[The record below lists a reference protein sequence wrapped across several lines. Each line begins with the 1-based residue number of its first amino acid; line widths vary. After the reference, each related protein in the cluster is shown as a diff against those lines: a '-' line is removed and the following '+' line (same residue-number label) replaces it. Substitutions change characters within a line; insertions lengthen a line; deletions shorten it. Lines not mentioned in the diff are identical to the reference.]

1 MDETLVGLMEIVGPL
16 ILLVLLV
23 WVVVR
28 SRRRRDEPPQSVT
41 EQATRDAYRSEEEL
55 RREGLDDR

>member
-1 MDETLVGLMEIVGPL
+1 MDETLWTLIDIVGPI
-16 ILLVLLV
+16 ILLGLLI
-23 WVVVR
+23 WVAMR
-28 SRRRRDEPPQSVT
+28 SRRRKDEPPQSVT